1 MTPRPIKHRC
11 IEFHPDAEVFSPI
24 PRRFTT
30 GTIVLYGDELEA
42 IRLVDYKGL
51 NQEEAS
57 NRMCISRGTLWR
69 LLNSGR
75 RKIISMI
82 IEHKELMVKMRDLE
96 GKYRQKIK
104 S

>member
-11 IEFHPDAEVFSPI
+11 IEFYPDTDVFSPI

-30 GTIVLYGDELEA
+30 GTIILYRDELEA
-42 IRLVDYKGL
+42 VRLVDYQGL

-57 NRMCISRGTLWR
+57 NRMRISRGTLWR

-75 RKIISMI
+75 KKIVSMI
-82 IEHKELMVKMRDLE
+82 IERKELTVKARWKNLICNI
-96 GKYRQKIK
+96 G
-104 S
+104 